1 VTGRRAKINS
11 SVNKQLDRLINDFP
25 SEEVLAASVLLEDSL
40 MRAAENT
47 VLWERKLAPPLAEFE
62 EYEQLHDYEAR
73 RRFLLQNDLVSEK
86 ELRQAALNLLRSD
99 RRKG

>member
-1 VTGRRAKINS
+1 M
-11 SVNKQLDRLINDFP
+11 NKQLERLINDFS

-47 VLWERKLAPPLAEFE
+47 ILWERKLAPPMESFE
-62 EYEQLHDYEAR
+62 NYEQLRDYEAR
-73 RRFLLQNDLVSEK
+73 RRFLLQNDLADEV
-86 ELRQAALNLLRSD
+86 ELRRAALMLLRSD